1 MNISSMKSF
10 IGIIKPFSE
19 TALSNLLAY
28 YFDRNGD
35 HGFGTLF
42 LNALSGLLTDKRI
55 DFNLSDDQIE
65 KDAFEVLKEVI
76 TDKGNFIDLL
86 IRFKHRQRSKS
97 WAIIIENKI
106 KHSLVND
113 LEDYWKDCDYI
124 NDENKILIVLS
135 AKIENVTISRIS
147 NICYLN
153 HLELKNSV
161 QEYYTDTHPGT
172 LSDIFLNEYFKYID
186 ELFGLHLTTPEI
198 RAIAGRNGVAYT
210 EGEKLS
216 ILQYAQKVIFNFIEF
231 RNVKRYGNRFRGLF
245 TEAIR
250 YDISLEIDPSFE
262 LNVKLDIDTVELNSG
277 AVKVSLEELKSIYE
291 TALTVLPGWQSL
303 YSKNY
308 KLTPNDLLELPSLL
322 KSIFEDWDQKEL
334 ELYRLILQE
343 QKKYFN
349 QIVKEE
355 LKKFTDN
362 YYDVFLNQDLD
373 IFPLDNDPT
382 DLIIHYHTFRSILC
396 HRLQFHKDKSITV
409 CLCFADIEEL
419 YVDQPSLKH
428 IEETEIVRVT
438 SIEKFDNNYFEFV
451 SEANS
456 YSYVKLF
463 TKEYKLQRI
472 EELRTVL
479 SGALDEFIY
488 FLENYTRVVESRD
501 RERHLNR

>member
-1 MNISSMKSF
+1 MKSF

-42 LNALSGLLTDKRI
+42 LDALSGLLIDKEI
-55 DFNLSDDQIE
+55 EFGLSDDQIE
-65 KDAFEVLKEVI
+65 HDTFEVLKEQS

-86 IRFKHRQRSKS
+86 IRLKHRQRTKS

-113 LEDYWKDCDYI
+113 LEDYWNDCDYI

-135 AKIENVTISRIS
+135 AKIENVTTSRIS

-161 QEYYTDTHPGT
+161 QEYYMASHPET
-172 LSDIFLNEYFKYID
+172 LSDIFLKEYFKYID
-186 ELFGLHLTTPEI
+186 ELFGLHLATPEMK
-198 RAIAGRNGVAYT
+198 AILSRNGAT
-210 EGEKLS
+210 PTGGEKLL
-216 ILQYAQKVIFNFIEF
+216 ILEYARKVIFNFIEF
-231 RNVKRYGNRFRGLF
+231 RNVKRYGSKFRGLF

-250 YDISLEIDPSFE
+250 YDISLDSDPSFV
-262 LNVKLDIDTVELNSG
+262 LNVKLDIDTAELNSG
-277 AVKVSLEELKSIYE
+277 AVQVSSEGVRSIYG
-291 TALTVLPGWQSL
+291 TTFTVLPGWQSL
-303 YSKNY
+303 DGKNY

-322 KSIFEDWDQKEL
+322 KSIFQKDWDGKEL

-343 QKKYFN
+343 QEKYFN
-349 QIVKEE
+349 QIVREE
-355 LKKFTDN
+355 SKKFSDN
-362 YYDVFLNQDLD
+362 YYDVFLNQGLD
-373 IFPLDNDPT
+373 IFPLDDDPT
-382 DLIIHYHTFRSILC
+382 DLIIHYHTFRSVLC

-409 CLCFADIEEL
+409 CLCFADMEEL

-451 SEANS
+451 SEASS

-472 EELRTVL
+472 EELPTVL
-479 SGALDEFIY
+479 SEALDEFIY
-488 FLENYTRVVESRD
+488 FLESYNRVVESRD